1 MIDVEK
7 TNQLKNRIQR
17 EKSESPEPNNN
28 AALANIDFLIVITA
42 KVLTFYG
49 AQWVLLTHFKQQP
62 FNVIESI
69 LIFMTIVSTV
79 NLSKK

>member
-42 KVLTFYG
+42 KVLAFYG

-69 LIFMTIVSTV
+69 LIFMTILSTL
-79 NLSKK
+79 NLLKK